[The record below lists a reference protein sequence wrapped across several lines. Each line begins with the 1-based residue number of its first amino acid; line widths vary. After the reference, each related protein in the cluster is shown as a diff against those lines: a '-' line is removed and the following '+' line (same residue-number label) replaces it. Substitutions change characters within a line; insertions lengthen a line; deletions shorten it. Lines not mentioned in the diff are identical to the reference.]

1 MADDGATAYAECIR
15 YLFSNADYSGTAK
28 RYQNPTENWARFDA
42 LLQKLGRP
50 ALDGAVKIVH
60 IAGTNGKGTTSALCD
75 AMLRAGGARVG
86 LFTSPHLHSFR
97 ERIRVDGKLVSREAV
112 VAAVREVR
120 AAVDSLDGG
129 GGASPFEKLTAAALV
144 CFKNSGVEWAVLETG
159 LGGRWDCTNHCA
171 PAVCGVTK
179 IGLDHMNVLGST
191 VEAIAGEKAGIIK
204 AGVAAFAAPQEEAAL
219 AVLRAAA
226 TKVGTT
232 LRVVGSAADGG
243 DGGDGDGGTAALEA
257 DGPLPRW
264 LQLPHQRL
272 NAALASAMLSE
283 LAARGALAADDAA
296 ARHAALRAARWPA
309 RFESLRPAA
318 LGGAELVVDVAHN
331 EPAVGALLSAAAALL
346 PAAAPRVLIFGAN
359 SDKDVA
365 KMLKMVSATP
375 HLVGAVAV
383 CSGHPKAMKAEE
395 ISTLANGG
403 GGGGPAWTAAAT
415 MEEALTQA
423 AAALRQAAD
432 AADPPPQKQMGTVL
446 CFGSVFVAAAMREA
460 LAKLEPALFQ
470 EDDWVFEG
478 AKEPPLVM

>member
-1 MADDGATAYAECIR
+1 MADDGANAYAECIR

-120 AAVDSLDGG
+120 AAVDTLDGG

-171 PAVCGVTK
+171 PSVCGVTK

-257 DGPLPRW
+257 DGRC
-264 LQLPHQRL
+264 
-272 NAALASAMLSE
+272 
-283 LAARGALAADDAA
+283 RG
-296 ARHAALRAARWPA
+296 
-309 RFESLRPAA
+309 
-318 LGGAELVVDVAHN
+318 G
-331 EPAVGALLSAAAALL
+331 
-346 PAAAPRVLIFGAN
+346 
-359 SDKDVA
+359 
-365 KMLKMVSATP
+365 
-375 HLVGAVAV
+375 
-383 CSGHPKAMKAEE
+383 CSCRTSG
-395 ISTLANGG
+395 
-403 GGGGPAWTAAAT
+403 
-415 MEEALTQA
+415 
-423 AAALRQAAD
+423 
-432 AADPPPQKQMGTVL
+432 
-446 CFGSVFVAAAMREA
+446 
-460 LAKLEPALFQ
+460 
-470 EDDWVFEG
+470 
-478 AKEPPLVM
+478 

>member
-1 MADDGATAYAECIR
+1 MADGGATAYAECIR

-120 AAVDSLDGG
+120 AAVDTLDGG

-144 CFKNSGVEWAVLETG
+144 CFKNAGVEWAVLETG

-243 DGGDGDGGTAALEA
+243 DGGDGDGGMAALEA

-365 KMLKMVSATP
+365 KMLAMVSATP